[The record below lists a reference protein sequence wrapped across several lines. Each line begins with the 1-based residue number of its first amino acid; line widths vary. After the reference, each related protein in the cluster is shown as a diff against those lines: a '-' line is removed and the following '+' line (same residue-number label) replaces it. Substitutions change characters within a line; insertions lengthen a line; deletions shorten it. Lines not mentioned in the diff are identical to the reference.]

1 MSRRCRVSAVGLGYR
16 RLRRNGRR
24 GGQRRRS
31 ARWKVDKRFVRRPPW
46 SRACSRREDGRN
58 GRMRGLL
65 RRRRGGTILD
75 RVCFRVGVWRSYPL
89 RVRFCIA
96 ARLRVRHSRREMQ
109 EDQTS
114 GEQQGCRDSGAPAV
128 QPPSCRAGTSL
139 GGCAARGGAA
149 GGSAEGGWSASTHQ
163 GVPAAAAHEGHKP
176 GLFVCSGEPDITIPQ
191 REQAGEA
198 DTARNPLQGEFAE
211 GNSIGSFAVDCTVLR
226 VGRATDTAGG
236 EILSSSIRYVRN
248 RRQAEC
254 PLWLNRSAAGQPSSS
269 SRSCASTE

>member
-1 MSRRCRVSAVGLGYR
+1 
-16 RLRRNGRR
+16 
-24 GGQRRRS
+24 
-31 ARWKVDKRFVRRPPW
+31 
-46 SRACSRREDGRN
+46 
-58 GRMRGLL
+58 MRGLL

-96 ARLRVRHSRREMQ
+96 ARLRVRRSRREMQ

-128 QPPSCRAGTSL
+128 QPPSCRRRHIAGGMRRERRSRGWIGRGGLVGLHPPGSSCGSGTRGTQAGTVRLFGRAGYHHST
-139 GGCAARGGAA
+139 ARA
-149 GGSAEGGWSASTHQ
+149 GRRSRH
-163 GVPAAAAHEGHKP
+163 
-176 GLFVCSGEPDITIPQ
+176 
-191 REQAGEA
+191 
-198 DTARNPLQGEFAE
+198 ARNPLQGEFAE

-269 SRSCASTE
+269 ARSCASTE